1 MKDDDK
7 NKDAQNGTQ
16 NAAEGQG
23 QSTGETTLAD
33 SQNGN
38 SGETG
43 QAEDTLPKTQEE
55 LDKLFERR
63 LKKEQKKWEKSQ
75 SQPKAAEPKTEGD
88 GNTPTAAPDNSAEI
102 ASLKSELQE
111 ARAQNTAAKLGFKA
125 DAIDDAVYLAM
136 RNAAKKN
143 DGDFDDED
151 IKTELSAV
159 LKKHPEWKADAG
171 NGTGFR
177 VGAPEPKQS
186 ADTTKSSAQK
196 RWNRFNH

>member
-1 MKDDDK
+1 MPTEDDK
-7 NKDAQNGTQ
+7 NKAGAQNGAQ

-23 QSTGETTLAD
+23 QSTGETTPAD

-55 LDKLFERR
+55 LDKLIERR
-63 LKKEQKKWEKSQ
+63 LKKERRAWEKEKTA
-75 SQPKAAEPKTEGD
+75 PEPKTESD

-125 DAIDDAVYLAM
+125 DAINDAVYLAM
-136 RNAAKKN
+136 RNAAKNN
-143 DGDFDDED
+143 DGEFDDED

-171 NGTGFR
+171 KGTGFR
-177 VGAPEPKQS
+177 VGAPEPKQP
-186 ADTTKSSAQK
+186 AGTIKSTAQK